1 MKPNNSFQ
9 PRLAQTACY
18 LSLGILIV
26 TNTFESAFAQ
36 VRNPGTAKQ
45 HTQEQILAQFSD
57 ANSGQQERSQLIRT
71 ANTLFSQGDLAGAEE
86 NLRKLI
92 KKYPKD
98 AFGYYQLG
106 NVLFRQEKKDEA
118 IKQYQEAIRLDS
130 KYALAHNGIGLV
142 FASQEQW
149 EEAIAEYNKAL
160 AINPNYGD
168 ALTNLAQAFWE
179 VGKREE
185 AIASLEKALS
195 AFKAQN
201 KPRKVQRIQEILRQ
215 LKPNDD
221 PTVS

>member
-1 MKPNNSFQ
+1 MKPKISFQ
-9 PRLAQTACY
+9 PRLTQTACY
-18 LSLGILIV
+18 LVLGILVV
-26 TNTFESAFAQ
+26 TNTSQFAFAQ
-36 VRNPGTAKQ
+36 VHNSDTTKK

-57 ANSGQQERSQLIRT
+57 NSSGEQERSQLIRT

-86 NLRKLI
+86 NLRQLI

-98 AFGYYQLG
+98 AFGHYQLG
-106 NVLFRQEKKDEA
+106 NVLFRQERKDEA

-130 KYALAHNGIGLV
+130 KYALAHNGMGLV

-160 AINPNYGD
+160 AINPSYGD
-168 ALTNLAQAFWE
+168 ALTNLAQALWE

-195 AFKAQN
+195 IFKDQN
-201 KPRKVQRIQEILRQ
+201 RPQKVERIQQILRQ

-221 PTVS
+221 PSVS

>member
-1 MKPNNSFQ
+1 MKPKNSLQ

-18 LSLGILIV
+18 STLGLLLV
-26 TNTFESAFAQ
+26 TSTSEFAFAQ
-36 VRNPGTAKQ
+36 IRNPGTTKQ
-45 HTQEQILAQFSD
+45 HTQEQLLAQFSD
-57 ANSGQQERSQLIRT
+57 GNSGQQERSQLIRT
-71 ANTLFSQGDLAGAEE
+71 ANTLFSQGDLAGAED
-86 NLRKLI
+86 NLRKFI

-106 NVLFRQEKKDEA
+106 NVLFRQERKDEA

-149 EEAIAEYNKAL
+149 EAAIAEYNKAL

-168 ALTNLAQAFWE
+168 ALTNLAQALWE

-201 KPRKVQRIQEILRQ
+201 KPRQVERIQEILRQ

-221 PTVS
+221 PSVS